1 MTDLWKIVGIGL
13 CALCTVIIM
22 RDVKREYVPL
32 FAAAFS
38 AAVLSAVLPKISAAA
53 DLAHHLANYAGSER
67 IKTVLKAL
75 GIVYLTTAAAD
86 LCRSLGEGT
95 IASSVETAG
104 RAELLLL
111 CIPLLREL
119 VDLSLLS

>member
-1 MTDLWKIVGIGL
+1 MTDLWQIIGTGL
-13 CALCTVIIM
+13 CALAAVIVI
-22 RDVKREYVPL
+22 RDVRREYVPV

-38 AAVLSAVLPKISAAA
+38 VVVLSAVLPKIGAAA
-53 DLAHHLANYAGSER
+53 SLVKELGSYAGGER
-67 IKTVLKAL
+67 IKMVLKAL

-119 VDLSLLS
+119 VDMSLLS

>member
-1 MTDLWKIVGIGL
+1 MTDLWEIVGIGL
-13 CALCTVIIM
+13 CSLAAVIVM
-22 RDVKREYVPL
+22 RDIRREYVPL

-38 AAVLSAVLPKISAAA
+38 AAVLSAVLPKIGAAA
-53 DLAHHLANYAGSER
+53 ELVSYFGNYAGSGKL
-67 IKTVLKAL
+67 KTVLKAL
-75 GIVYLTTAAAD
+75 GIVWLTTAAAD

-104 RAELLLL
+104 RAELLIL

-119 VDLSLLS
+119 IDMSLLS